1 VDNWWRIMKRQKIL
15 NFFTI
20 GYNQAAIIF
29 PFVVAGNRYFAG
41 TIQLG
46 GLMQISNAF
55 GHVQGSL
62 SWFIGAYNTFATWKA
77 TSDRLIGFHY
87 AIEKARKDA
96 QDKSGL
102 DRIEADQSN
111 LALENVAVALPDGTP
126 LVAASSVDLKQGD
139 SWLIRGPSGSGKSTL
154 FRAIAGIWPFSSGRI
169 RLPKAGNIL
178 FLPQKTYLP
187 IGTLKEVTSYPA
199 REAGFSDQ
207 AVKEALA
214 AVGLPELTGRLDEQ
228 QNWSMQLSPG
238 EQQRLAFA
246 HALLQQPAWLFL
258 DEATSSLDEQS
269 EQQLYRTLKEKLP
282 QTTLVSIGHRS
293 TLQAF
298 SYARTGI
305 EGRW

>member
-1 VDNWWRIMKRQKIL
+1 
-15 NFFTI
+15 
-20 GYNQAAIIF
+20 
-29 PFVVAGNRYFAG
+29 
-41 TIQLG
+41 
-46 GLMQISNAF
+46 
-55 GHVQGSL
+55 
-62 SWFIGAYNTFATWKA
+62 
-77 TSDRLIGFHY
+77 
-87 AIEKARKDA
+87 
-96 QDKSGL
+96 
-102 DRIEADQSN
+102 
-111 LALENVAVALPDGTP
+111 
-126 LVAASSVDLKQGD
+126 VDLKQGD

-178 FLPQKTYLP
+178 FLPQKPYLP

-298 SYARTGI
+298 HTRVLELKGDGSGASVLAPA
-305 EGRW
+305 